1 MKPDDLVRTAE
12 QYLPSPSQRVRDQVA
27 RYEATDGREG
37 GTLEGRPVV
46 ILTMTGATSGKIR
59 KAPIMRI
66 ERDGTYI
73 AVASA
78 GGAPNHPAWYHN
90 LLANPDVRLQDG
102 AQLYR
107 LRAREIF
114 GDEKTK
120 AWKLADSRW
129 PHFPE
134 YRAKAGRE
142 IPILLLDPAA
152 GLRFAVERHMTS
164 TTRRSS
170 TRSDRT
176 PPSDLTAS
184 AAGIALIAR
193 CRDRRPH
200 PQHPRSD

>member
-37 GTLEGRPVV
+37 GTLEERPVV

-102 AQLYR
+102 AQQ
-107 LRAREIF
+107 I
-114 GDEKTK
+114 
-120 AWKLADSRW
+120 
-129 PHFPE
+129 PHR
-134 YRAKAGRE
+134 YCSAK
-142 IPILLLDPAA
+142 
-152 GLRFAVERHMTS
+152 
-164 TTRRSS
+164 RR
-170 TRSDRT
+170 
-176 PPSDLTAS
+176 
-184 AAGIALIAR
+184 
-193 CRDRRPH
+193 
-200 PQHPRSD
+200 

>member
-114 GDEKTK
+114 GDERPKPRNSPTR
-120 AWKLADSRW
+120 AGPTSRNIA
-129 PHFPE
+129 PKPD
-134 YRAKAGRE
+134 AKSRSCSSS
-142 IPILLLDPAA
+142 LLPAF
-152 GLRFAVERHMTS
+152 GS
-164 TTRRSS
+164 PSS
-170 TRSDRT
+170 AT
-176 PPSDLTAS
+176 
-184 AAGIALIAR
+184 
-193 CRDRRPH
+193 
-200 PQHPRSD
+200 